1 MAENPICRHVDERLA
16 PAMCNAFNHPPECSC
31 GFGGDTGAGGLR
43 QVDGYEWRLDRRP
56 TLDTYIVPHAR
67 CPVCGDGVFFYQS
80 PYGGRVFFDELGPPW
95 PKHSCTDKRLANS
108 SIFAPIIPSR
118 RRVPHWLKTGQWHP
132 LCEHAS
138 HSMKPRNRYNDK

>member
-16 PAMCNAFNHPPECSC
+16 PAMCNAFNHPPEWSC

-43 QVDGYEWRLDRRP
+43 QVDGYEWRFDRRP
-56 TLDTYIVPHAR
+56 TLDTYIVPNAR
-67 CPVCGDGVFFYQS
+67 CPV
-80 PYGGRVFFDELGPPW
+80 FDELGPPW